1 MPTLPIFCRGG
12 GWCVPA
18 LPIHNFVSVSEI
30 GAATGGGPYKRMKQ
44 PCVGGGCGIWVETA
58 DRPPKFE
65 ISYRLWVRAGFILL
79 IVCKSHLML
88 WNFLNNLLFTG
99 KYIPHGHCYLWQ
111 RDLVGLHIVSDS
123 LIAFAYYSIPLS
135 LLYFVHQRQDLPF
148 RNIFWLFGAFIISC
162 GTTHVMAVWTLWYPV
177 YWLFGILK
185 LITAAIS
192 VYTAFILIPLIPQAL
207 ALPSPTQLEIINHR
221 LQIEIAERRKSE
233 ARYQTLTEVSPVGIF
248 YTDTLGNCLYV
259 NERWCQIAGIT
270 CEEAFGTGWVQSI
283 HPDDRQRVFA
293 EWYRAAQEKLPFQSE
308 YRFQSID
315 NHSVRWVFGQAVGQI
330 DENGEV
336 KGYVGTIT
344 DITERKHVEEE
355 NRLLNESLERRVAQR
370 TNEIEIANQQL
381 QIEIAERQ
389 QISTALWEL
398 TQLQKAILNSA
409 NYTIISTD
417 ADGVIKTFN
426 RAAQQLL
433 GYSVEEVVGKLTP
446 AIIHDPVEVEQ
457 RAEVLYQELGVKI
470 EPGIEVF
477 VTLPIRGIPDEN
489 EWTYIRK
496 DGSRF
501 PVLLSVTAL
510 SDSEGNINGFLGIG
524 QDITTRKQAEKEV
537 RELNTAMQNAVEGI
551 GRLDIEG
558 RYLSVNRAYAHKFGY
573 EPEEM
578 IGMGWKQI
586 VHPDDVEM
594 LMLAEREMLIS
605 GKVEVEA
612 RGVRKD
618 GLFFYNQITMVKA
631 DDEQGIFNG
640 YHCFMK
646 DITER
651 KLTERALQESEF
663 RYRQIV
669 ELAEEGIWVID
680 SNARTTY
687 VNHAMARMLGYTDSE
702 MLGRRIFDFMDEQEQ
717 QLTSQYVERRKQG
730 ISEKHESKLKSK
742 DGKDVWTYISTSP
755 VMDEFGCMLSSC
767 ALVYNV
773 TDRKQVEQQMLQ
785 LTEDL
790 KRSNEE
796 LEQFAYVAS
805 HDLQEPLRAVTSYT
819 QLLAQRYQGNLDA
832 KADKYI
838 NHIVDGASR
847 MQQLIND
854 LLAYSRLGTR
864 AQEFEIA
871 DCNAAV
877 EQSLCNLQIA
887 IAEKQAIIT
896 KDVMPTVMADEF
908 QLVQLFQNLIGNAIK
923 FCREE
928 VPIIHITAIIQ
939 DDEWL
944 FSVRDNGIGIDPEY
958 ADRIFIIF
966 GRLHSRREYLGTGIG
981 LAICKRI
988 VERHGGRIWVESL
1001 PEEGATFYF
1010 TIPIVNSCNIKF

>member
-1 MPTLPIFCRGG
+1 
-12 GWCVPA
+12 
-18 LPIHNFVSVSEI
+18 
-30 GAATGGGPYKRMKQ
+30 
-44 PCVGGGCGIWVETA
+44 
-58 DRPPKFE
+58 
-65 ISYRLWVRAGFILL
+65 
-79 IVCKSHLML
+79 
-88 WNFLNNLLFTG
+88 
-99 KYIPHGHCYLWQ
+99 
-111 RDLVGLHIVSDS
+111 
-123 LIAFAYYSIPLS
+123 
-135 LLYFVHQRQDLPF
+135 
-148 RNIFWLFGAFIISC
+148 
-162 GTTHVMAVWTLWYPV
+162 
-177 YWLFGILK
+177 
-185 LITAAIS
+185 
-192 VYTAFILIPLIPQAL
+192 
-207 ALPSPTQLEIINHR
+207 
-221 LQIEIAERRKSE
+221 
-233 ARYQTLTEVSPVGIF
+233 
-248 YTDTLGNCLYV
+248 
-259 NERWCQIAGIT
+259 
-270 CEEAFGTGWVQSI
+270 
-283 HPDDRQRVFA
+283 
-293 EWYRAAQEKLPFQSE
+293 
-308 YRFQSID
+308 
-315 NHSVRWVFGQAVGQI
+315 
-330 DENGEV
+330 
-336 KGYVGTIT
+336 
-344 DITERKHVEEE
+344 
-355 NRLLNESLERRVAQR
+355 
-370 TNEIEIANQQL
+370 
-381 QIEIAERQ
+381 
-389 QISTALWEL
+389 
-398 TQLQKAILNSA
+398 
-409 NYTIISTD
+409 
-417 ADGVIKTFN
+417 
-426 RAAQQLL
+426 L

-578 IGMGWKQI
+578 IGMAWKQI

-687 VNHAMARMLGYTDSE
+687 VNHAMARMLGYTESE

-742 DGKDVWTYISTSP
+742 NGKDVWTYISTSP

-785 LTEDL
+785 LTENL

-981 LAICKRI
+981 LAMCKRI
-988 VERHGGRIWVESL
+988 VERHRGRIWVESW

>member
-1 MPTLPIFCRGG
+1 
-12 GWCVPA
+12 
-18 LPIHNFVSVSEI
+18 
-30 GAATGGGPYKRMKQ
+30 
-44 PCVGGGCGIWVETA
+44 
-58 DRPPKFE
+58 
-65 ISYRLWVRAGFILL
+65 
-79 IVCKSHLML
+79 ML

-135 LLYFVHQRQDLPF
+135 LLYVVHQRQDLPF

-192 VYTAFILIPLIPQAL
+192 AYTAFILIPLIPQAL
-207 ALPSPTQLEIINHR
+207 ALPSPSQLEIINHR

-233 ARYQTLTEVSPVGIF
+233 AKYQTLAEVSPVGIF
-248 YTDTLGNCLYV
+248 YTDALGNCLYV

-270 CEEAFGTGWVQSI
+270 CEEAFGTGWVKSI
-283 HPDDRQRVFA
+283 HADDRQRVFA
-293 EWYRAAQEKLPFQSE
+293 EWYGAAQQQFPFKAE
-308 YRFQSID
+308 YRFQNLD
-315 NHSVRWVFGQAVGQI
+315 NDSVRWVFGQAVAQI

-344 DITERKHVEEE
+344 DLTERKQIEEE

-370 TNEIEIANQQL
+370 TNEIEIANHQL
-381 QIEIAERQ
+381 QIEIAERK

-398 TQLQKAILNSA
+398 TQLQNAILNSA

-433 GYSVEEVVGKLTP
+433 GYSLEEVVGKLTP

-457 RAEVLYQELGVKI
+457 RAEVLSQELGVKI
-470 EPGIEVF
+470 EPGFEVF
-477 VTLPIRGIPDEN
+477 VTLPIRGIADEN

-510 SDSEGNINGFLGIG
+510 SDSQGNINGFLGIG
-524 QDITTRKQAEKEV
+524 QDITARKQAEKEV

-551 GRLDIEG
+551 GRVDTEG
-558 RYLSVNRAYAHKFGY
+558 RYLSVNRAYSHKFGY

-578 IGMGWKQI
+578 IGMAWKQI

-594 LMLAEREMLIS
+594 LMLADREMRIS

-618 GLFFYNQITMVKA
+618 GLFFYNQITIVKA
-631 DDEQGIFNG
+631 EDEEGIFNG
-640 YHCFMK
+640 HHCFMK

-687 VNHAMARMLGYTDSE
+687 VNHAMARMLGYEELE

-717 QLTSQYVERRKQG
+717 QLTSLYMERRKQG

-755 VMDEFGCMLSSC
+755 VMDELGCMLSSC
-767 ALVYNV
+767 ALVYNI
-773 TDRKQVEQQMLQ
+773 TDRKEVEQQMLQ
-785 LTEDL
+785 ITEDL

-819 QLLAQRYQGNLDA
+819 QLFAQRYQGNLDA

-887 IAEKQAIIT
+887 IAEKQAVIT
-896 KDVMPTVMADEF
+896 KDVMPTVMGDEF

-923 FCREE
+923 FCRED
-928 VPIIHITAIIQ
+928 VPIIHIAAIIQ

-1001 PEEGATFYF
+1001 PEQGATFYF
-1010 TIPIVNSCNIKF
+1010 TIPIVNSCNIKI